1 MLAVSVTWIHK
12 YTFLHIFI
20 RTRQSKIKLLSG
32 KIIVSKRIHVIKEER
47 KIKLLNP
54 FLAEDEDE
62 EQEIRIVK
70 RVEDYYPEDKF
81 SARYE
86 LKVMKQCLYFNRNY
100 LREVFFALKEF
111 LRTRLNIPYV
121 SAGIGI
127 WNCWFWGIF
136 FSFCSNVIQSFP
148 YVCSAPWKKL
158 RFLRSLL
165 ITYLK
170 TLSLEKEIAV
180 LKKSLEKVLNFGSRN
195 LYEPRTSFFLPSYI
209 IGSERWSMIT
219 LPYLRLWS
227 TTCRRYKKYKNSP
240 TTWWT

>member
-86 LKVMKQCLYFNRNY
+86 IKVTKQCLCFNRNY
-100 LREVFFALKEF
+100 LREVFFGPYHTNETLKG
-111 LRTRLNIPYV
+111 LV
-121 SAGIGI
+121 
-127 WNCWFWGIF
+127 
-136 FSFCSNVIQSFP
+136 
-148 YVCSAPWKKL
+148 
-158 RFLRSLL
+158 
-165 ITYLK
+165 
-170 TLSLEKEIAV
+170 
-180 LKKSLEKVLNFGSRN
+180 
-195 LYEPRTSFFLPSYI
+195 
-209 IGSERWSMIT
+209 
-219 LPYLRLWS
+219 
-227 TTCRRYKKYKNSP
+227 
-240 TTWWT
+240 